1 MKLKTWILALVLF
14 GVICLATD
22 LVVTHGFVLR
32 SPISDSQRIQHLYAE
47 QGDEIPIFGP
57 SRAHGHYIPS
67 ELGLNA
73 FNYGMNGASYEVADV
88 FLQIELAKPK
98 TSPIIIEFPHRDSG
112 LLSDPAK
119 FIPFVS
125 DPRMRQLLN
134 RFQSMDWKYY
144 LPGLRYFGNYDGFLR
159 DSLWLRAG
167 RTKISKGYSELVPA
181 QAFDRVRLDEAI
193 KARLA
198 YTNGYYPDEDQNR
211 RMVAQITAH
220 PQRLFFLVVSP
231 YHRSYYVNF
240 QNADKLAAFEK
251 QLSALPNVVV
261 IDWGQLDY
269 PDEYFLDTL
278 HLRREPAAEFSR
290 KLGNKIREVLRERSG
305 RGSKI
310 VTKQGQGGEPY
321 AEFPTRPPE

>member
-1 MKLKTWILALVLF
+1 MRLKTWIPALVLF
-14 GVICLATD
+14 AVICIGTD
-22 LVVTHGFVLR
+22 LAVTHGFILR

-47 QGDEIPIFGP
+47 HGEEIPIFGP

-67 ELGLNA
+67 ALGLNA
-73 FNYGMNGASYEVADV
+73 FNYGMNGASYEVTDV

-98 TSPIIIEFPHRDSG
+98 TTPIIIELPHRDSG

-134 RFQSMDWKYY
+134 RFHAMDWKYFV
-144 LPGLRYFGNYDGFLR
+144 PGIRYFGNYDAFLR
-159 DSLWLRAG
+159 DYFWLRLG
-167 RTKISKGYSELVPA
+167 KTKISNGYSELVPG
-181 QAFDRVRLDEAI
+181 QAFDRAKLDEAI

-198 YTNGYYPDEDQNR
+198 YTNGYFPDEDQNR
-211 RMVAQITAH
+211 RLLGHITTH

-240 QNADKLAAFEK
+240 QNTDKLDAFEK
-251 QLSALPNVVV
+251 KLSALPNVVV

-278 HLRREPAAEFSR
+278 HLRNEPAAEFSR
-290 KLGNKIREVLRERSG
+290 KLGDKIREVMRERSG
-305 RGSKI
+305 EGSPGKI
-310 VTKQGQGGEPY
+310 AAK
-321 AEFPTRPPE
+321 